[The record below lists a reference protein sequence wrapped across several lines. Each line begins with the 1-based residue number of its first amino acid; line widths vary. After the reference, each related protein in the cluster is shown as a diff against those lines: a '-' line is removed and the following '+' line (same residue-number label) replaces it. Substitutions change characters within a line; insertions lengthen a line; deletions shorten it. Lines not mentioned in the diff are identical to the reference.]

1 MFDIAAV
8 ITSKTRL
15 SLLELFVK
23 NEALELGIRE
33 AARRIKSN
41 PMLVRS
47 ELMRLESS
55 GILKSRKVANSI
67 QFSLNPDCEGV
78 PPFREIFGVNRI

>member
-1 MFDIAAV
+1 MFDISAIV
-8 ITSKTRL
+8 TSKTRL
-15 SLLELFVK
+15 LLLELFVK
-23 NEALELGIRE
+23 NEVLELGIRE

-41 PMLVRS
+41 PMLVRA

-55 GILKSRKVANSI
+55 GLLKSRKVANSI

-78 PPFREIFGVNRI
+78 SPFRRIFGVREL